1 MRFRALLIGLVLLLL
16 TLAALGPLDR
26 WAFDMGTRLLRG
38 KHPQGGQNVVL
49 VGIDEAT
56 ERAFPEP
63 LALWHRHLGTVLG
76 GLALAQPRAV
86 GIDLNLP
93 ARDYDNL
100 VAGSNAALLGG
111 LIHLK
116 QACPVVL
123 GITVDETGQPRPML
137 APFQTVAGPE
147 GTGFVTWEQ
156 DPDHCVRRF
165 TEHPHHLPEA
175 IPTLAG
181 QLARRL
187 GLPVGAGW
195 LDYRS
200 GAPVPYTAL
209 WQVEQW
215 AARNDVAALRQAFQ
229 GKVVLVGSVLPFV
242 DRHQQIVD
250 LNGWGEDNQG
260 FAPGVLL
267 HLQAL
272 RNLLGRGFIQ
282 PVPWAWTGLLALG
295 LATLGWLLGR
305 RPALGGLG
313 CLASLALL
321 GAGDLGVLE
330 LGHFLAPTLPMAG
343 LLAGFAGRAG
353 AEAWDKLRERRRL
366 RDVFGGYVSP
376 AILAEILAG
385 RLKPGLRGDLAELC
399 VLFSDVRG
407 YTTLSEGRRPE
418 AVIELL
424 NRYFDRMAPAIH
436 AHGGTV
442 DKFLGDGIMAHFG
455 HPASLQEPCRAAFEA
470 ARLMLQELDD
480 LNRELTTE
488 GLPALRI
495 GIGLHAGE
503 AVVGYIGSRERHEY
517 TAIGDT
523 VNVASRIEGLT
534 KEAGYPLLMTAPVAE
549 RLGADTGLVPLGER
563 ALKGHTP
570 LAVFGWRPAALAPS
584 LKTGDNTP

>member
-1 MRFRALLIGLVLLLL
+1 
-16 TLAALGPLDR
+16 
-26 WAFDMGTRLLRG
+26 
-38 KHPQGGQNVVL
+38 
-49 VGIDEAT
+49 
-56 ERAFPEP
+56 
-63 LALWHRHLGTVLG
+63 
-76 GLALAQPRAV
+76 
-86 GIDLNLP
+86 
-93 ARDYDNL
+93 
-100 VAGSNAALLGG
+100 
-111 LIHLK
+111 
-116 QACPVVL
+116 
-123 GITVDETGQPRPML
+123 
-137 APFQTVAGPE
+137 
-147 GTGFVTWEQ
+147 
-156 DPDHCVRRF
+156 
-165 TEHPHHLPEA
+165 
-175 IPTLAG
+175 
-181 QLARRL
+181 
-187 GLPVGAGW
+187 
-195 LDYRS
+195 
-200 GAPVPYTAL
+200 
-209 WQVEQW
+209 
-215 AARNDVAALRQAFQ
+215 
-229 GKVVLVGSVLPFV
+229 
-242 DRHQQIVD
+242 
-250 LNGWGEDNQG
+250 
-260 FAPGVLL
+260 
-267 HLQAL
+267 
-272 RNLLGRGFIQ
+272 
-282 PVPWAWTGLLALG
+282 
-295 LATLGWLLGR
+295 
-305 RPALGGLG
+305 
-313 CLASLALL
+313 
-321 GAGDLGVLE
+321 
-330 LGHFLAPTLPMAG
+330 
-343 LLAGFAGRAG
+343 
-353 AEAWDKLRERRRL
+353 
-366 RDVFGGYVSP
+366 VSP